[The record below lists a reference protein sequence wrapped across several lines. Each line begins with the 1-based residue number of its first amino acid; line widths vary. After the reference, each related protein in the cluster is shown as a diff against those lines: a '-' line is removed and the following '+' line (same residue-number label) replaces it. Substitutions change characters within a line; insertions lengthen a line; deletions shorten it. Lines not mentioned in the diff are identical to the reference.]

1 MMRVLVAVDCSEF
14 SIAAVRA
21 VLRQF
26 SPDMVEVHLLHVVDP
41 SMYVPLAEGA
51 VHDSKRTGTLL
62 DRTCREAKEVITR
75 GKSVLVDSGYRVT
88 TRIGEGEPRSTI
100 VAYAKHIKAD
110 MIIVGSHGRRGL
122 RRLVLGSVSEY
133 VLSHAPCTV
142 EIVRQFPSA
151 A

>member
-26 SPDMVEVHLLHVVDP
+26 HPDKVELYLLHVVDP
-41 SMYVPLAEGA
+41 KTHVPLAEGA
-51 VHDSKRTGTLL
+51 VHDPKRTEALL
-62 DRTCREAKEVITR
+62 KQSCREAQELITKGENLLR
-75 GKSVLVDSGYRVT
+75 DSGYRVL
-88 TRIGEGEPRSTI
+88 TRIGEGDPRTTI

-110 MIIVGSHGRRGL
+110 MIFVGSHGRRGFQ
-122 RRLVLGSVSEY
+122 RLLLGSVSEY
-133 VLSHAPCTV
+133 VVSHAPCTV
-142 EIVRQFPSA
+142 EIVRQLAGA